1 MAQYLVTGNLSST
14 ETREIKPF
22 LTHPEVEFLHTG
34 PRRDIFGLQRRP
46 AREILADLR
55 RGKFDLVLVGNTFF
69 PYFNPRKNLFRNV
82 ANLAGKLAREPRLA
96 LGAWL
101 ARADFPAQI
110 VGLDFEDSFI
120 IDNARFHVLHRSV
133 CYFKREL
140 PQNPCNTFLYT
151 NAKTEC
157 NGNVLHTAPF
167 RNWLEKLRPVS
178 LGIDD
183 ATAAKLA
190 SLEAKKET
198 DVFFAGD
205 VQNRPNRLAGLRQL
219 RQLAAEGFMIDL
231 PEGRI
236 SRDEFLRRCARA
248 FIVWSPEGFGWDC
261 HRHYEIAAASSV
273 PLMQTPTIR
282 RYAPLTDGEHALYY
296 GVEGEHLAERVRQ
309 ALLNRARLAEMG
321 LAAQRHVLQWHTHGA
336 VGRYIIEETK
346 RTLVAQKGAK

>member
-1 MAQYLVTGNLSST
+1 MARYLVAGNLSST

-22 LTHPEVEFLHTG
+22 LTHSEVEFLHVG

-55 RGKFDLVLVGNTFF
+55 RGQFDLVLAGNMFP
-69 PYFNPRKNLFRNV
+69 PYFNPRKNFFRNV
-82 ANLAGKLAREPRLA
+82 ANLVGKLVREPRLI

-101 ARADFPAQI
+101 ARADFPAPL
-110 VGLDFEDSFI
+110 VGLDFEDSPI
-120 IDNARFHVLHRSV
+120 IDNARFHVLRRSV

-140 PQNPCNTFLYT
+140 PQNPCNAFLYT

-167 RNWLEKLRPVS
+167 PDWLKKLRPIS

-183 ATAAKLA
+183 ATAARLA
-190 SLEAKKET
+190 SLEVKKET

-219 RQLAAEGFMIDL
+219 RQLAVAGFKIDL
-231 PEGRI
+231 PEGRL
-236 SRDEFLRRCARA
+236 SRDEFLLRCARA
-248 FIVWSPEGFGWDC
+248 YLVWSPEGFGWDC
-261 HRHYEIAAASSV
+261 HRHYEIAAAGSV
-273 PLMQTPTIR
+273 PLMQTPTIQ
-282 RYAPLTDGEHALYY
+282 RYAPLADGDHALYY
-296 GVEGEHLAERVRQ
+296 WVEGDHLAARVRQ

-321 LAAQRHVLQWHTHGA
+321 QAARRHVLQWHTHG
-336 VGRYIIEETK
+336 VQGHYIIEESK
-346 RTLVAQKGAK
+346 RALVGQGEVS